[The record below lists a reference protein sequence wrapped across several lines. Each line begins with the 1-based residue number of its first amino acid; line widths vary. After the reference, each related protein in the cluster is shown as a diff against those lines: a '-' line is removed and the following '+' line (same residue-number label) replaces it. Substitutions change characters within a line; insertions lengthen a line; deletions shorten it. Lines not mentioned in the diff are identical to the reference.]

1 MVVEVV
7 VALLDSFSVV
17 AGAEVKTCVVEEPTF
32 LSGSPISAVVSVAV
46 PDVSGGASSSVG
58 MSEEAGFMLPLG
70 SIGVVP
76 PWGVPVVVA
85 LQLINKRT
93 STETKRYLCISVNG
107 SCFAPKIRDLRER
120 WRRERAS
127 AEAEAQSI

>member
-46 PDVSGGASSSVG
+46 PHAID
-58 MSEEAGFMLPLG
+58 
-70 SIGVVP
+70 
-76 PWGVPVVVA
+76 
-85 LQLINKRT
+85 IN
-93 STETKRYLCISVNG
+93 N
-107 SCFAPKIRDLRER
+107 
-120 WRRERAS
+120 
-127 AEAEAQSI
+127 AENELKFILENE